1 MEAAAGYPVNVGIR
15 AAVFCK
21 MLGCSNVFLWGKQIV

>member
-1 MEAAAGYPVNVGIR
+1 MRTLIKKEIKTIFLNKEAE

-21 MLGCSNVFLWGKQIV
+21 MLGCG